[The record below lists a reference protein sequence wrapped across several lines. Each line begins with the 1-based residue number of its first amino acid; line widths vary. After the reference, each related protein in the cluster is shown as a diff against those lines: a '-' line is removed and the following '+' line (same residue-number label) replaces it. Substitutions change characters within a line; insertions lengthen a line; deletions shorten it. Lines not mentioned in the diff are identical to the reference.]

1 MVLGANHTE
10 SHDIA
15 VFIYMHVHIRDAQYE
30 EFSELIYRENYTDI
44 IGIPAFREENSLPL

>member
-1 MVLGANHTE
+1 MVLGANHT
-10 SHDIA
+10 HDIA
-15 VFIYMHVHIRDAQYE
+15 VFMYMHIHIRDAQYE